1 MMDTHVFGE
10 GVEFFQELAFVLT
23 QFRPSKNEVEV
34 VPEHEHPQEHDFH
47 QPVEGFANKKLCVIR
62 IKSDFLQLFQWVG
75 YATLC
80 LVMQTNCPSKKV
92 PLLILTTLYYCC

>member
-47 QPVEGFANKKLCVIR
+47 QPVEGFANKKLLSFGLKVTFC
-62 IKSDFLQLFQWVG
+62 SYSSG
-75 YATLC
+75 SATLRFASLC
-80 LVMQTNCPSKKV
+80 KQIARQKK
-92 PLLILTTLYYCC
+92 YHF

>member
-47 QPVEGFANKKLCVIR
+47 QPVEGFANKKLCH
-62 IKSDFLQLFQWVG
+62 SD
-75 YATLC
+75 
-80 LVMQTNCPSKKV
+80 
-92 PLLILTTLYYCC
+92 